1 MPNRPTSELVLLTG
15 YDPVIRVP
23 QTRVLPLHQSSV
35 KWCPWRDSNSQH
47 LDSKSSASTNWTTG
61 AIMERSRGI
70 KPLASAWKAEVLSL
84 YELREMAVSER
95 VERPTF

>member
-61 AIMERSRGI
+61 AI
-70 KPLASAWKAEVLSL
+70 SL
-84 YELREMAVSER
+84 VADSEFHLRALTSQQLR
-95 VERPTF
+95 NH